1 MANIYDLV
9 TAPILAKEW
18 DEKVRERQPFYGESI
33 FPAVK
38 QLSNEF
44 DIIKGG
50 VQTPKVLNLST
61 YDAKAIPV
69 EREGFEKIHTEI
81 PFFKNFKAVQEKE
94 RREIQNVS
102 ASAGKEQILSIL
114 LNNVYNDQFNL
125 INMAHS
131 TLEYMR
137 MMALTE
143 GAISFSNN
151 GTAVAIDYGLASTQK
166 KTLTSTAKW
175 DATATA
181 DPISDII
188 SWQEQ
193 IATKTGVTPNTILM
207 NTATFAKMR
216 KCDAIK
222 NAVYVFGNGKVT
234 PSAGAVKQL
243 ILDETGCTLII
254 YDKGVTTGSTFTKF
268 VEDGKVVLYDGNN
281 VGKTVFSVTPE
292 ESDLMNG
299 ADASVAVVDTGIT
312 ITTTKETDPVNVKTK
327 VSMVA
332 LPSLEGAD
340 YIIQA
345 KVF

>member
-18 DEKVRERQPFYGESI
+18 NERIRERQPFYGESI

-50 VQTPKVLNLST
+50 VQTPKVLNLSA

-81 PFFKNFKAVQEKE
+81 PFFKNFKSVQEKE
-94 RREIQNVS
+94 RREIQNVA
-102 ASAGKEQILSIL
+102 ASAGKEQILNIL
-114 LNNVYNDQFNL
+114 LGNVYNDQFNL
-125 INMAHS
+125 LNMART

-151 GTAVAIDYGLASTQK
+151 GTAVAIDYGLDSSQK
-166 KTLTSTAKW
+166 KTLTSTSKW
-175 DATATA
+175 DAASTA
-181 DPISDII
+181 DPIADII
-188 SWQEQ
+188 SWQEA

-216 KCDAIK
+216 KCDAVK

-234 PSAGAVKQL
+234 PSAGATKQL

-254 YDKGVTTGSTFTKF
+254 YDKGVTIGSTFTKF
-268 VEDGKVVLYDGNN
+268 VEDGKVVLFDRNN

-292 ESDLMNG
+292 ESDLMSG
-299 ADASVAVVDTGIT
+299 TDASIAVVDTGIT

-345 KVF
+345 KVY